1 MSLRDDIEAVLRA
14 WDAYEVNRGATPIID
29 YDFCPDSAGAEP
41 AGSRLSVLRRLDEL
55 AQAAAEYGETVLTT
69 RLDADRAYLRAL
81 LGERAP
87 LDDYVYATQGC
98 HAAGWPDD
106 YVAERGD
113 LARAHLDAIGIAWGP
128 DTEREL
134 TASEGPIKVDEA
146 PEAIRAAATDLE
158 PAVRTAVATG
168 APYELTIETTDLDAY
183 WAYWLDGAGSQAR
196 LRLNLRHARFTAVRA
211 RQFALHEVLGH
222 ALQGASLAQ
231 RCASEE
237 VPWVRLLSVHAP
249 QQVLFEGL
257 AQALPLFVVPDDK
270 ALTSRVR
277 LDHYLQLV
285 RAELHIAVNSGVA
298 VDECA
303 RHARTR
309 VPFWTDEDIADYLAD
324 RGTSPLLRSY
334 LWAYPAGIDWFVS
347 LADSA
352 DARVIPEV
360 LHAAYRAP
368 LTPGDLAAFWP
379 AGPPIGGP
387 GHALRLRQPHVS
399 RGAGSP
405 A

>member
-1 MSLRDDIEAVLRA
+1 VSLRDDIETVLRA
-14 WDAYEVNRGATPIID
+14 WNTYEVNRGATPIID
-29 YDFCPDSAGAEP
+29 YDFYPGDVGVES
-41 AGSRLSVLRRLDEL
+41 AGSRLAVLQRLDKL
-55 AQAAAEYGETVLTT
+55 AQAAAESGETVLTT

-87 LDDYVYATQGC
+87 LDAYVYATQGC
-98 HAAGWPDD
+98 RAAGWSDS
-106 YVAERGD
+106 YIVERGE
-113 LARAHLDAIGIAWGP
+113 LARGHLDAIGISWGP

-134 TASEGPIKVDEA
+134 TASEGPIEVDEA
-146 PEAIRAAATDLE
+146 PEAVRAAATDLE
-158 PAVRTAVATG
+158 PVVRAAVSTN
-168 APYELTIETTDLDAY
+168 APYQLAIETTDLDAY

-196 LRLNLRHARFTAVRA
+196 LRLNLRRARFTAVRA

-231 RCASEE
+231 QCVSTE
-237 VPWVRLLSVHAP
+237 VPWVRLLSVHTP

-257 AQALPLFVVPDDK
+257 AQALPLFVVPYDT
-270 ALTSRVR
+270 ALTARVR

-285 RAELHIAVNSGVA
+285 RAELHLAVNSGVS
-298 VDECA
+298 VEDCA
-303 RHARTR
+303 RHARAR
-309 VPFWTDEDIADYLAD
+309 VPFWTDEDIADSLSD
-324 RGTSPLLRSY
+324 RGANLLLRSY

-352 DARVIPEV
+352 DARVITEV

-368 LTPGDLAAFWP
+368 LTPGDLAALWP

-387 GHALRLRQPHVS
+387 GHALRLWQPDVS
-399 RGAGSP
+399 GSAESP